1 MTIEE
6 LKTEAKK
13 YGYHLIKDRPYVRF
27 KPCTCGCNTREH
39 ISKWTGVESLTI
51 LRCTRCGREVCG
63 KDETEAKLNWNAMI
77 DCAWK

>member
-13 YGYHLIKDRPYVRF
+13 HGYHLIKDRPYVRF
-27 KPCTCGCNTREH
+27 KPCTCGCNTRQH
-39 ISKWTGVESLTI
+39 WTKWTGTETLVM
-51 LRCTRCGREVCG
+51 LRCTNCGREACG
-63 KDETEAKLNWNAMI
+63 KDEIEAKLNWNATI